1 MAGMPRGEIC
11 ASKNI
16 FKEIR
21 RPVCT
26 DALHVKVMKTK
37 SPLDMCVCPS
47 SPYDGRSSETL
58 MTCILYCFL
67 FYALADVRH
76 HLVPGFT
83 GQNRRPG
90 NADPLDFVHMPR
102 PRSSGIQQHLSGNPC
117 CDARFSYFIF

>member
-37 SPLDMCVCPS
+37 SPMDMCVCV
-47 SPYDGRSSETL
+47 L
-58 MTCILYCFL
+58 HHHMTGDRVKL
-67 FYALADVRH
+67 
-76 HLVPGFT
+76 
-83 GQNRRPG
+83 
-90 NADPLDFVHMPR
+90 
-102 PRSSGIQQHLSGNPC
+102 
-117 CDARFSYFIF
+117 